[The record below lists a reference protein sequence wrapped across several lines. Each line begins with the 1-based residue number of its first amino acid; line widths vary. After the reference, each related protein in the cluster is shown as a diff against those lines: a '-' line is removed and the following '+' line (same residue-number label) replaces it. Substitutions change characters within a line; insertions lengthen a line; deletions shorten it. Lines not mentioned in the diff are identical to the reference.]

1 MKEDHTRRRR
11 KAWSHPVHRIRRFSA
26 GAFRLPLPGW
36 LRDYRRE
43 LLAADVIA
51 GLTAAAVVIPKALAY
66 ASIAGLPLQ
75 VGLYTAFTPM
85 LIYALLGSSR
95 PLSVS
100 TTTTIAILVAAA
112 LDRVVVSGATANLL
126 MASATLTCL
135 VGIFLIVARLLRL
148 GFVADFISEPVLV
161 GFKAGIGIVIVVD
174 QLPKLLGIHIDK
186 ESFLHNLRAIMHA
199 LPQASLATM
208 AVSAAMISLLVAMK
222 HLLPRA
228 PAPLIAVATG
238 IAGVMLLDWPAFGVA
253 TVGTVPTGLPAIR
266 LPDMQLLAELWPAA
280 LGIALMSFAETIAAG
295 RAFAHHGEPV
305 PEANRELLATGL
317 ANVGGAF
324 LGAMAAGGG
333 TTQTA
338 VNRLSGAKTQLAE
351 LVTAAAA
358 LGTMLV
364 LAPLIGLMPEATLA
378 AVVIV
383 YSVGLVA
390 PVEFR
395 HILKIRLME
404 FLWALVALAGVVLLG
419 TLKGIVVAIIVS
431 LLALAYQV
439 SNPPVHVLARKARTG
454 GFRPLSADNPDD
466 ETFAGMLIVRP
477 EGRVF
482 FANARRI
489 GQKLSEL
496 VASANPKVL
505 ALDLAGV
512 PDLEYTALKM
522 LMEAEKRL
530 RDEGV
535 TLWLVG
541 LNPGVLEMV
550 RRSSLGTTLGRERM
564 FLNMEMAVAR
574 YLAKPDDALPG

>member
-1 MKEDHTRRRR
+1 MKQKHTSQRR
-11 KAWSHPVHRIRRFSA
+11 KARDHPVHRVRRFSA
-26 GAFRLPLPGW
+26 GAFRVPLPDW
-36 LRDYRRE
+36 LQGYRRE
-43 LLAADVIA
+43 WLGSDVIA
-51 GLTAAAVVIPKALAY
+51 GLTVAAVVIPKALAY

-85 LIYALLGSSR
+85 LIYALLGMSR

-112 LDRVVVSGATANLL
+112 LDRVLESGVTANLL
-126 MASATLTCL
+126 TASATLTCL
-135 VGIFLIVARLLRL
+135 VGIFLAVARLLRL

-161 GFKAGIGIVIVVD
+161 GFKAGIGIVIIVD
-174 QLPKLLGIHIDK
+174 QLPKLLGIHFEK
-186 ESFLHNLRAIMHA
+186 ESFLHNLLAIVQA
-199 LPQASLATM
+199 LPQMSLATV
-208 AVSAAMISLLVAMK
+208 AVGAAMIFLLVALE

-228 PAPLIAVATG
+228 PAPLIAVAAG
-238 IAGVMLLDWPAFGVA
+238 IAGVALLDWPAFGVA
-253 TVGTVPTGLPAIR
+253 TVGKVPTGLPVIT
-266 LPDMQLLAELWPAA
+266 LPDTQLLSALWPAA
-280 LGIALMSFAETIAAG
+280 LGIALMSFTETIAAG
-295 RAFAHHGEPV
+295 RAFAQSCEPE
-305 PEANRELLATGL
+305 PEPNRELFATGL
-317 ANVGGAF
+317 ANIGGAF

-338 VNRLSGAKTQLAE
+338 VNRLSGARTQLAG

-390 PVEFR
+390 PAEFR
-395 HILKIRLME
+395 QILKIRLME
-404 FLWALVALAGVVLLG
+404 FIWALVALAGVVLLG
-419 TLKGIVVAIIVS
+419 TLRGIVVAIIVS

-439 SNPPVHVLARKARTG
+439 SKPPVHVLARKPHTG
-454 GFRPLSADNPDD
+454 VFRPLSAEHPDD
-466 ETFAGMLIVRP
+466 ETFPGMLMVRP

-489 GQKLSEL
+489 GHKLRGL
-496 VASANPKVL
+496 VANANPEVL

-522 LMEAEKRL
+522 LMEAEKKL
-530 RDEGV
+530 RDQGV

-550 RRSSLGTTLGRERM
+550 RRSSLGATLGRDRM

-574 YLAKPDDALPG
+574 YLAKRDERS

>member
-1 MKEDHTRRRR
+1 M
-11 KAWSHPVHRIRRFSA
+11 
-26 GAFRLPLPGW
+26 PLPDW
-36 LRDYRRE
+36 SRDYRQE
-43 LLAADVIA
+43 WLGADVIA
-51 GLTAAAVVIPKALAY
+51 GLTVAAVVIPKALAY

-85 LIYALLGSSR
+85 LIYALLGTSR

-112 LDRVVVSGATANLL
+112 LERAVVSGATANLL
-126 MASATLTCL
+126 TASATLTCP
-135 VGIFLIVARLLRL
+135 VGIFLVVARLLRL

-174 QLPKLLGIHIDK
+174 QLPKLLGIHFDK
-186 ESFLHNLRAIMHA
+186 ESFLHNLLAILHA

-208 AVSAAMISLLVAMK
+208 AVGVAMIFLLVAMER
-222 HLLPRA
+222 LLPRA
-228 PAPLIAVATG
+228 PAPLIAVAAG
-238 IAGVMLLDWPAFGVA
+238 IAGVALLNWPAFGVA
-253 TVGTVPTGLPAIR
+253 TVGKVPTGLPAIT
-266 LPDMQLLAELWPAA
+266 LPDTQLLSELWQSA
-280 LGIALMSFAETIAAG
+280 LGIALMSFTETIAAG
-295 RAFAHHGEPV
+295 RAFAQSGEPV
-305 PEANRELLATGL
+305 PEPNRELLATGL
-317 ANVGGAF
+317 ANIGGAF
-324 LGAMAAGGG
+324 FGAMAAGGG

-338 VNRLSGAKTQLAE
+338 VNRLSGARTQLAE

-358 LGTMLV
+358 LGTLLV

-404 FLWALVALAGVVLLG
+404 FIWALVALAGVVLLG

-431 LLALAYQV
+431 LLALVYQV
-439 SNPPVHVLARKARTG
+439 SNPPVHVLARKAHTG
-454 GFRPLSADNPDD
+454 VFRPLSAEHPDD
-466 ETFAGMLIVRP
+466 ETFSGMLMVRP

-489 GQKLSEL
+489 GHKLGEL

-505 ALDLAGV
+505 ALDLGGV

-530 RDEGV
+530 REEDV

-550 RRSSLGTTLGRERM
+550 RRSSLGATLGRDRM
-564 FLNMEMAVAR
+564 FLNMEMAVDR
-574 YLAKPDDALPG
+574 YLAKGDDRLPG

>member
-1 MKEDHTRRRR
+1 M
-11 KAWSHPVHRIRRFSA
+11 
-26 GAFRLPLPGW
+26 PLPDW
-36 LRDYRRE
+36 LRNYRQE
-43 LLAADVIA
+43 SLGADVVA

-75 VGLYTAFTPM
+75 VGLYTTFTPM
-85 LIYALLGSSR
+85 LIYALLGTSR

-112 LDRVVVSGATANLL
+112 LDRVAAPGATANLL
-126 MASATLTCL
+126 IASATLTCL
-135 VGIFLIVARLLRL
+135 VGLFLVVARLLRL

-161 GFKAGIGIVIVVD
+161 GFKAAIGIVIVVD
-174 QLPKLLGIHIDK
+174 QLPKLLGIHFEK
-186 ESFLHNLRAIMHA
+186 ESFLHNLLAIA
-199 LPQASLATM
+199 NGLPQASLATL
-208 AVSAAMISLLVAMK
+208 AVAIAMIVLLVAMER
-222 HLLPRA
+222 LLPRA
-228 PAPLIAVATG
+228 PAPLIAVAAA
-238 IAGVMLLDWPAFGVA
+238 IAGVALLHWRAFGVA
-253 TVGTVPTGLPAIR
+253 TVGEVATGLPAIT
-266 LPDMQLLAELWPAA
+266 LPDRQLLSELWPAA
-280 LGIALMSFAETIAAG
+280 LGIALMSFTETVAAG
-295 RAFAHHGEPV
+295 RAFAQSGEPV
-305 PEANRELLATGL
+305 PEPNRELLATGL
-317 ANVGGAF
+317 ANLGGAF
-324 LGAMAAGGG
+324 FGAMAAGGG

-338 VNRLSGAKTQLAE
+338 VNRRSGAKTQLAE

-358 LGTMLV
+358 LGSMLV
-364 LAPLIGLMPEATLA
+364 LAPLIGLIPEAALA

-395 HILKIRLME
+395 QILAIRRME
-404 FLWALVALAGVVLLG
+404 FIWALVALAGVVLLG

-431 LLALAYQV
+431 LLALAYQG
-439 SNPPVHVLARKARTG
+439 STPPVHVLARKARTSV
-454 GFRPLSADNPDD
+454 FRPLSTEHPDD
-466 ETFAGMLIVRP
+466 ETFAGMLMVRP

-489 GQKLSEL
+489 GHKLRER
-496 VASANPKVL
+496 VASENPEVL
-505 ALDLAGV
+505 ALDLSRV

-530 RDEGV
+530 REEGV

-550 RRSSLGTTLGRERM
+550 RRSSLGATLGRDRM

-574 YLAKPDDALPG
+574 YLAQRGERPPG